1 VLNDVVERSPEITPL
16 SGKYPSI
23 PTRRSICTGKS
34 HEARSRSGCCFGDR
48 ARRHSGGVLL
58 TVLKMTDLSDSV
70 AFGIALV
77 AAVAIGMGVGF
88 ATLVVFRRARR

>member
-1 VLNDVVERSPEITPL
+1 MRHVPVLVAASATVLVGIVAV
-16 SGKYPSI
+16 I
-23 PTRRSICTGKS
+23 
-34 HEARSRSGCCFGDR
+34 
-48 ARRHSGGVLL
+48 VLL